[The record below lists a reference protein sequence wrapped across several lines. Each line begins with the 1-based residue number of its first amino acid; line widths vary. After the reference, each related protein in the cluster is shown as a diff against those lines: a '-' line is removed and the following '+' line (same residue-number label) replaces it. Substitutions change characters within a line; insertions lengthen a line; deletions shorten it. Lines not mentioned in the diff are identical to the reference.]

1 MWSRG
6 VPGILLC
13 LIGAVWI
20 AQGTN
25 VLHGSGMSGQG
36 MWAVIGVIVA
46 LAGLALLVFAWR
58 AHSGSA
64 QAEP

>member
-1 MWSRG
+1 M
-6 VPGILLC
+6 LC

-46 LAGLALLVFAWR
+46 LVGLALLVFAWR
-58 AHSGSA
+58 ARSA
-64 QAEP
+64 SVQAET